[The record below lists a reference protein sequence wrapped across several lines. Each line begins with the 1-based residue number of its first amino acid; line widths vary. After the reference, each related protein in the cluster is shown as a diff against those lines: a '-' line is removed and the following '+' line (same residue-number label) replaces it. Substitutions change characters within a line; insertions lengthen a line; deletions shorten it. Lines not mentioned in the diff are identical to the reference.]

1 MFIKNEE
8 SLTSIELLFQKKNEI
23 YGVRSTIKN
32 EDLLRRKK
40 YLEYKNLTAS
50 EKKEIEELKKERN
63 TREQIKKIIRAKISP
78 KDLIEVEEIREKLI
92 LFNIG
97 LVKDR
102 MKKRKTKQHEEE
114 EFVGAG
120 LQGLTEAIEVYDKE
134 KGSFSTVASIWI
146 DKELLR
152 ERTFIN
158 SKVYKPV
165 YFENLL
171 VSWKKSRRDGTTIEE
186 FVDRIIAKEQVN
198 YDRKN
203 LIENIL
209 TYERE
214 TFYTEVMM
222 KDGEKSD
229 IFESIESEDNVEKN
243 LNKKIN
249 KEIEEK
255 VEEIIMER
263 FGDRNGAMMIKRLRG
278 ETLESIAKEFGISRE
293 RVRQIVRKDT
303 IILKKIKEIEDLG
316 EGVTE

>member
-1 MFIKNEE
+1 MKCEE

-23 YGVRSTIKN
+23 YGVKSTIKN
-32 EDLLRRKK
+32 EELLKRKK
-40 YLEYKNLTAS
+40 FLEYKNLTAS
-50 EKKEIEELKKERN
+50 EKKEIEKLKKEKN

-102 MKKRKTKQHEEE
+102 MKKRKTKQSEEE

-120 LQGLTEAIEVYDKE
+120 LQGLTEAIEAYDEE

-152 ERTFIN
+152 ERAFLN
-158 SKVYKPV
+158 SRVYKPV

-171 VSWKKSRRDGTTIEE
+171 VSWKKSRRDGITIEE
-186 FVDRIIAKEQVN
+186 FVDKLIEKGQIN
-198 YDRKN
+198 YDKEN

-209 TYERE
+209 MYERE
-214 TFYTEVMM
+214 TFYTEVIM

-229 IFESIESEDNVEKN
+229 IFESIESKDNVEKN

-249 KEIEEK
+249 KEIGKK

-263 FGDRNGAMMIKRLRG
+263 FGDRNGAMMIRRLRG
-278 ETLESIAKEFGISRE
+278 ETLESIAKEFGLSRE
-293 RVRQIVRKDT
+293 RVRQIVGKN
-303 IILKKIKEIEDLG
+303 IIKLRKIKEIEDLG
-316 EGVTE
+316 KGVIA